1 MRKGFTLLEILVA
14 MSLLFVVLTV
24 VYQTFEIHT
33 RSMER
38 ARGIQRG
45 TQTARLALTMMA
57 RDLQSAFWESKVSG
71 DEGEEEEEEIGET
84 AGEAMAKGA
93 EAYFLVQPV
102 QEEGRP
108 WDRMAFLTLG
118 PTSGPF
124 LAQYP
129 WVHAVEYRLAREVE
143 TRRVV
148 LVRRQNLLPGKDLL
162 VGGEE
167 WTLAE
172 GVRGFQ
178 VQCVSAQ
185 GETSDSWDSRERKA
199 LPRLVLLR
207 LWVADPQK
215 PDDEAVLYSL
225 RVALPSYGEEES

>member
-1 MRKGFTLLEILVA
+1 MRKGFTLLEILLA
-14 MSLLFVVLTV
+14 MSLLFVVLTL
-24 VYQTFEIHT
+24 VYQTFDIHI
-33 RSMER
+33 RSIER
-38 ARGIQRG
+38 ARAVQRG
-45 TQTARLALTMMA
+45 TQVARLALTMMA
-57 RDLQSAFWESKVSG
+57 RDLQSVFWEGGASED
-71 DEGEEEEEEIGET
+71 DEVEEEAGQT
-84 AGEAMAKGA
+84 AGEATAQGA
-93 EAYFLVQPV
+93 EAYFLVQPI

-124 LAQYP
+124 LARYP

-143 TRRVV
+143 SQRVV

-167 WTLAE
+167 WAVAE

-185 GETSDSWDSRERKA
+185 GETTDSWDSREKKS

-207 LWVADPQK
+207 LWVADPQR
-215 PDDEAVLYSL
+215 PEDAAVLYTL
-225 RVALPSYGEEES
+225 RVALPPYGEEES